1 MQDPVE
7 TTIRGTESERDI
19 IYETDASIR
28 MGVSG
33 LNDLVGGGIPAGRL
47 HVLSGPPGSG
57 KTTLSTQFLVAG
69 AKQSENCLFVSMHES
84 KAGIVEDM
92 SGYEFG
98 FDRAVDSDRLTFVDV
113 FSSEGKRLF
122 RPPGKHR
129 DASSL
134 VNRLTGFIDSNG
146 IDRVVV
152 DSTMLLEHFLD
163 DAESNRIQFLTSLKR
178 TDATVVLISEMTDP
192 TAYAD
197 EHYLAHGVIF
207 LHNFLENGGMQRGIQ
222 VLKMRGA
229 KIDTDIHDLSFSDEG
244 ISVGTKRIE

>member
-1 MQDPVE
+1 MRV
-7 TTIRGTESERDI
+7 S
-19 IYETDASIR
+19 S
-28 MGVSG
+28 GVSG
-33 LNDLVGGGIPAGRL
+33 LDSLVGDGLPAGRL
-47 HVLSGPPGSG
+47 YVLSGPPGSG
-57 KTTLSTQFLVAG
+57 KTTVSTQFLVEG
-69 AKQSENCLFVSMHES
+69 VRQGEDCLFVSMHES
-84 KAGIVEDM
+84 REDIVEDM

-98 FDRAVDSDRLTFVDV
+98 FDRAIGTEQLTFVDV

-146 IDRVVV
+146 IDRVVI
-152 DSTMLLEHFLD
+152 DSTMLLEHFLS
-163 DAESNRIQFLTSLKR
+163 DAESNAIQFLTALKR

-207 LHNFLENGGMQRGIQ
+207 LHNFLEDGGMQRGIQ
-222 VLKMRGA
+222 VLKMRGTA
-229 KIDTDIHDLSFSDEG
+229 IDTDIHDLSFGNEG
-244 ISVGTKRIE
+244 IRVGSKRSRR